1 MGGFF
6 AKLIFKSGKEQL
18 KSPLVKGFFDFK
30 VRDIRGNEFDFQNLR
45 NRKLIMVTN
54 VACK

>member
-18 KSPLVKGFFDFK
+18 KTPLVKGFFDFQ
-30 VRDIRGNEFDFQNLR
+30 VRDIRG
-45 NRKLIMVTN
+45 K
-54 VACK
+54 